1 MASVLPM
8 SCTWRD
14 LRVPAE
20 GLEGAVLLVTVERK
34 LINVTFERVLRL
46 KRERT
51 DRRVAAYW
59 GRAETKGAA
68 RGDRRSKRRAHSS
81 TYYGLRL
88 RWRLRTPRQRFE
100 THPPHFRASINLLQP
115 RTSPLHL
122 TLEHLIWMIRS
133 LSSRLTRFG
142 SCFYANRF
150 TSSIFKENKNS

>member
-68 RGDRRSKRRAHSS
+68 RGDRRRKRRAHSS

-115 RTSPLHL
+115 THLATPLNIGAL
-122 TLEHLIWMIRS
+122 NLNDTIVKFKADQIWELFLCES
-133 LSSRLTRFG
+133 FHQ
-142 SCFYANRF
+142 FYF
-150 TSSIFKENKNS
+150 

>member
-81 TYYGLRL
+81 TYYGSGYDG
-88 RWRLRTPRQRFE
+88 
-100 THPPHFRASINLLQP
+100 ASE
-115 RTSPLHL
+115 HL
-122 TLEHLIWMIRS
+122 GNASRHTRRTLEQV
-133 LSSRLTRFG
+133 
-142 SCFYANRF
+142 
-150 TSSIFKENKNS
+150 